1 MDKFVIKSPFQ
12 PVDEQRKA
20 IDYLTKGLNDA
31 VPAQT
36 LLGVTGSGKTFTIAN
51 VIKNVN
57 RPALV
62 ISHNKTLAAQLYSEL
77 KEFFPNNAVEYFVS
91 YYDYYQPEAYIPQT
105 DLYIEKDSSIN
116 DRLDRLRL
124 AATTSLMSR
133 RDAIVVA
140 SVSCIYNLGSPE
152 DYQNYMVHL
161 KVGQQID
168 RDEVLKQLI
177 GIQYER
183 NDYEFNRGK
192 IRVRG
197 DIVEVFPAYRQDALR
212 IEFYDDQIEKVRQ
225 INPVSGDTIALLDRA
240 VVYPAKHF
248 LISPPR
254 LEQAL
259 LDIEAELTD
268 QLKLLESQGKLVEA
282 QRLRSRT
289 RYDMEM
295 MKAMGMCKGIE
306 NYSRVLSGR
315 PAGSKPF
322 CLMDYFP
329 EDFVTIIDES
339 HVTIPQLGGMY
350 EGDRARKE
358 MLVAHGFRLPSCLDN
373 RPLKFHE
380 LEKILKQR
388 IYVSATPGPYEKKD
402 AGEHVVEQIIR
413 PTGIIDPPIFVR
425 PTQGQVD
432 DLIKECKARAGKNER
447 ILVTTLTKRMAED
460 LCAYFDDAG
469 LRVKYLH
476 SDIETIDRTKILQDL
491 RTARFDCLIGVNLLR
506 EGLDLPEV
514 SLVAIFDA
522 DKQGFL
528 RSQTSLIQTAG
539 RAARN
544 INGIVIMYAD
554 SISPAMR
561 AAISECERRRKIQME
576 FNAKHGITPTTILK
590 AINLGIEEFAEA
602 EAVVM
607 EASGRTEEEFA
618 QATYLSDLE
627 QQMESAAR
635 NLEFEKAAKIRDK
648 IKDLKNVISG

>member
-1 MDKFVIKSPFQ
+1 MEKFVLKSPFK
-12 PVDEQRKA
+12 PVDEQHKA
-20 IDYLTKGLNDA
+20 IEALTRGLRDGL
-31 VPAQT
+31 PAQT

-51 VIKNVN
+51 VIKNFD

-77 KEFFPNNAVEYFVS
+77 KEFFPGNAVEYFVS

-105 DLYIEKDSSIN
+105 DIYIEKDSSIN

-133 RDAIVVA
+133 RDVIIVA
-140 SVSCIYNLGSPE
+140 SVSCIYNLGSPD
-152 DYQNYMVHL
+152 DYQNYMVQL
-161 KVGQQID
+161 KVGQKID
-168 RDEVLKQLI
+168 RDEVLSQLI

-183 NDYEFNRGK
+183 NDYDFTRGK

-197 DIVEVFPAYRQDALR
+197 DIVEVFPAYRQDAIR
-212 IEFYDDQIEKVRQ
+212 IEFFDDEIEKIRQ
-225 INPVSGDTIALLDRA
+225 IDPVSAKTIADLDRTFI
-240 VVYPAKHF
+240 YPAKHF
-248 LISPPR
+248 LVSPPR
-254 LEQAL
+254 LSVAL
-259 LDIEAELTD
+259 AEIEEELKMRLTE
-268 QLKLLESQGKLVEA
+268 LESQGKLVEA
-282 QRLRSRT
+282 QRLLSRT

-295 MKAMGMCKGIE
+295 MKEVGICKGIE

-315 PAGSKPF
+315 VAGSRPF

-329 EDFVTIIDES
+329 SDFITVIDES
-339 HVTIPQLGGMY
+339 HVTVPQLGGMY

-373 RPLKFHE
+373 RPLKFHK

-388 IYVSATPGPYEKKD
+388 IYVSATPGPYERRD
-402 AGEHVVEQIIR
+402 SGHHMVEQIIR
-413 PTGIIDPPIFVR
+413 PTGIIDPPIMVR
-425 PTQGQVD
+425 PTAGQVE
-432 DLIKECKARAGKNER
+432 DLIEECKKRSAKNER
-447 ILVTTLTKRMAED
+447 VLVTTLTKRMSED
-460 LCAYFDDAG
+460 LCAYVEQSG

-491 RTARFDCLIGVNLLR
+491 RLKKFDCLIGVNLLR

-544 INGIVIMYAD
+544 INGVVIMYAD
-554 SISPAMR
+554 SVSPAMKE
-561 AAISECERRRKIQME
+561 AIDECERRRKIQVA
-576 FNAKHGITPTTILK
+576 FNTKHGITPTSIKK
-590 AINLGIEEFAEA
+590 AIKLGIEEFAEA
-602 EAVVM
+602 VSVVM
-607 EASGRTEEEFA
+607 GASGQSEEEFA
-618 QATYLSDLE
+618 MATYLSDLE
-627 QQMESAAR
+627 GQMEAAAR

-648 IKDLKNVISG
+648 IKEFQNVAGG

>member
-1 MDKFVIKSPFQ
+1 MDQFLLKSSFK
-12 PVDEQRKA
+12 PVEEQRKA
-20 IDYLTKGLNDA
+20 IDFLTRGLHDN
-31 VPAQT
+31 VMAQT

-77 KEFFPNNAVEYFVS
+77 REFFPGNAVEYFVS

-105 DLYIEKDSSIN
+105 DIYIEKDSSIN
-116 DRLDRLRL
+116 DRLDCLRL
-124 AATTSLMSR
+124 AATTSLMAR
-133 RDAIVVA
+133 RDTIIVA
-140 SVSCIYNLGSPE
+140 SVSCIYNLGSPD
-152 DYQNYMVHL
+152 DYQNYMVQL

-168 RDEVLKQLI
+168 RDQVLSQLV

-183 NDYEFNRGK
+183 NDYDFARGK

-212 IEFYDDQIEKVRQ
+212 IEFMDDIIEKIKQ
-225 INPVSGDTIALLDRA
+225 IDPVSQDTIAQLDRTFI
-240 VVYPAKHF
+240 YPAKHF
-248 LISPPR
+248 LVSPPR
-254 LEQAL
+254 LSQAL
-259 LDIEAELTD
+259 GEIEQEL
-268 QLKLLESQGKLVEA
+268 QLRLTELESQGKLVEA
-282 QRLRSRT
+282 QRLLSRT

-295 MKAMGMCKGIE
+295 MKEMGICKGIE

-315 PAGSKPF
+315 LAGSRPL
-322 CLMDYFP
+322 CLLDYFP
-329 EDFVTIIDES
+329 ADFITIIDES
-339 HVTIPQLGGMY
+339 HVTVPQLGGMY

-373 RPLKFHE
+373 RPLKFQE

-388 IYVSATPGPYEKKD
+388 IYVSATPGPYERRD
-402 AGEHVVEQIIR
+402 SGHHMVEQIIR
-413 PTGIIDPPIFVR
+413 PTGIIDPPIIVR
-425 PTQGQVD
+425 PTQGQVE
-432 DLIKECKARAGKNER
+432 DLINECRQRASKNER
-447 ILVTTLTKRMAED
+447 VLVTTLTKRMSED
-460 LCAYFDDAG
+460 LCAYLEEAG
-469 LRVKYLH
+469 LQVKYLH

-491 RTARFDCLIGVNLLR
+491 RLKKFDCLIGVNLLR

-544 INGIVIMYAD
+544 INGVVIMYAEGV
-554 SISPAMR
+554 SAAMKE
-561 AAISECERRRKIQME
+561 AIAECDRRREIQTA
-576 FNAKHGITPTTILK
+576 FNTKNGITPRTIDK
-590 AINLGIEEFAEA
+590 AIKLGIEEFAEA
-602 EAVVM
+602 RNVVM
-607 EASGRTEEEFA
+607 EAAGQSEEEFEL
-618 QATYLSDLE
+618 TTFLSELE
-627 QQMESAAR
+627 KQMELAAR

-648 IKDLKNVISG
+648 IKEFQNVAGH